1 MSDFIDALFAIIQS
15 RRESPPEESYT
26 ARLFAGGLPR
36 ITQKVGE
43 EAIEVLVAAHS
54 QSDER
59 LIAEFADLVYHSL
72 VLLAYRGLTPD
83 DIRAELERRH
93 RQASSGALESKE
105 ES

>member
-1 MSDFIDALFAIIQS
+1 MSDFVDALFAVIQA
-15 RRESPPEESYT
+15 RRDSPPEDSYT

-43 EAIEVLVAAHS
+43 EAVEVLVAAHS

-72 VLLAYRGLTPD
+72 VLLAYRGLSPD
-83 DIRAELERRH
+83 DIRAELEKRH
-93 RQASSGALESKE
+93 RQASPGAPAE
-105 ES
+105 EGS

>member
-1 MSDFIDALFAIIQS
+1 MSDFVDTLFAIIQS
-15 RRESPPEESYT
+15 RRGSSPEESYT
-26 ARLFAGGLPR
+26 ARLFAEGLPR

-43 EAIEVLVAAHS
+43 EAIEVVVAAHS

-59 LIAEFADLVYHSL
+59 LIAEMADLVYHSL

-93 RQASSGALESKE
+93 RQARPAQADDESA
-105 ES
+105 